1 MFIVISDWKRKLLRL
16 LTVVLLVIALAAAFP
31 TLSGIFL
38 EQIPV
43 FNGWFEDDP
52 PSGNPT
58 RVEQEQNSSKF
69 NQLVDRFVFKIQDF
83 YTEK

>member
-1 MFIVISDWKRKLLRL
+1 MFIIIRDWKRKLLRM

-38 EQIPV
+38 EHIPV
-43 FNGWFEDDP
+43 FHGWFEDDP

-69 NQLVDRFVFKIQDF
+69 NQLVDRFVFKMQDF
-83 YTEK
+83 YTEE

>member
-1 MFIVISDWKRKLLRL
+1 MFIVIRDWKRKLLRM

-31 TLSGIFL
+31 TLSGFFL
-38 EQIPV
+38 EQTPV

-83 YTEK
+83 YNE